1 MLRGDVSPFETVGLR
16 VRGTAWRMAAA
27 GAATEAFIAQ
37 AQTAQGNARDKLGI
51 GLVCEST

>member
-1 MLRGDVSPFETVGLR
+1 MLRGDVSPFETEGLR

-37 AQTAQGNARDKLGI
+37 AQTAQGNARDKLVI